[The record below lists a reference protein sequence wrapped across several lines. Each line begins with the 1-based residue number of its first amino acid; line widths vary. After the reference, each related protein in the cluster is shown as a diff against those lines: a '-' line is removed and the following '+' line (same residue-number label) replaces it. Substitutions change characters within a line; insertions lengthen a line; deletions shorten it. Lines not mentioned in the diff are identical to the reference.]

1 MILSFS
7 ALKNYLKV
15 SNAWIVQPRTVQK
28 KLRAPLT
35 SPNLAKKEKEK
46 MIITLVNILLHICFI
61 TFLMCKNSKE
71 SQTQC
76 LLISSKQS

>member
-7 ALKNYLKV
+7 AVKNYL
-15 SNAWIVQPRTVQK
+15 NAWIVQPQTVQK
-28 KLRAPLT
+28 KLHAPLT
-35 SPNLAKKEKEK
+35 SPNLAKKEKKK

>member
-1 MILSFS
+1 MDSS
-7 ALKNYLKV
+7 ASDSTKEI
-15 SNAWIVQPRTVQK
+15 AC
-28 KLRAPLT
+28 AT
-35 SPNLAKKEKEK
+35 SPNLAKKEKKK

-76 LLISSKQS
+76 VLISSKQS

>member
-1 MILSFS
+1 MDSSGSDSTKEIACATYFAKLSE
-7 ALKNYLKV
+7 
-15 SNAWIVQPRTVQK
+15 
-28 KLRAPLT
+28 
-35 SPNLAKKEKEK
+35 KKEKK
-46 MIITLVNILLHICFI
+46 KLIFTLVNILLHICFI

>member
-1 MILSFS
+1 MDSSASDSTKEVACATYFS
-7 ALKNYLKV
+7 KF
-15 SNAWIVQPRTVQK
+15 SE
-28 KLRAPLT
+28 
-35 SPNLAKKEKEK
+35 KKEKKK

-61 TFLMCKNSKE
+61 TFLMCKNPKE